1 MHLRSL
7 LIALLLGSCVT
18 PPPPPLDSALR
29 EKIDAGVRELAAVPK
44 SAGVAVG
51 LIQDGVPRVL
61 GYGRLSKDQPA
72 APDGDTVFEI
82 GSLTKTFTGIL
93 FDQAVREGA
102 VALDDPISKYL
113 PKEVRVPTRNGRPIT
128 LLHLATHRS
137 GLPRLPSNFAP
148 KDATN
153 PYADFTVEDLY
164 DCLDTVELPRDPG
177 QKYEYSNLG
186 MGLLGHILSLNAH
199 RPYEALVVDGICTP
213 LGMKDTRITLSA
225 DQKRRLAPGHAA
237 DGEPA
242 SNWDLP
248 TLAGAGALRSTAND
262 LLRYLAANLDG
273 RYSGA
278 HAEQAAIGEG
288 QGIALAWHRMQLS
301 KNGAKIVWHNGGTG
315 GYRCWAGFVA
325 ETKTAVVVLSNSA
338 ADVDLLGVALLNV
351 LQDVK

>member
-1 MHLRSL
+1 MPRSL

-18 PPPPPLDSALR
+18 PPPPPLDPAVR
-29 EKIDAGVRELAAVPK
+29 EKVDAGVRELVAIPK
-44 SAGVAVG
+44 TAGVAVG
-51 LIQDGVPRVL
+51 LLRDGVPHVL
-61 GYGRLSKDQPA
+61 GYGRLSGTDSA
-72 APDGDTVFEI
+72 APRGDTVFEI

-93 FDQAVREGA
+93 FDQAVRDGS
-102 VALDDPISKYL
+102 VALDDPITKYL

-137 GLPRLPSNFAP
+137 GLPRLPSNLAP

-153 PYADFTVEDLY
+153 PYADFTVDDLY
-164 DCLDTVELPRDPG
+164 DCLDNVELARDPG
-177 QKYEYSNLG
+177 DKYDYSNLG
-186 MGLLGHILSLNAH
+186 MGLLGHLLSLKAG
-199 RPYEALVVDGICTP
+199 RPYEALVVDRICTP
-213 LGMKDTRITLSA
+213 LGMTDTRIALTA

-242 SNWDLP
+242 SNWDMP
-248 TLAGAGALRSTAND
+248 ALAGAGALRSTADD

-273 RYSGA
+273 RFAGA
-278 HAEQAAIGEG
+278 HAQRAAIGEG
-288 QGIALAWHRMQLS
+288 QGIGLAWHRMQLARE
-301 KNGAKIVWHNGGTG
+301 GPLILWHNGGTG

-325 ETKTAVVVLSNSA
+325 ETRTAVVVLTNSA